1 MMQFDLVYPVAVGES
16 VGLFHALQWMD
27 DAFHSSKTDITKFRQ
42 IIAAC
47 QSLFSTSFT
56 NSRIEFIRQ
65 QTNAV
70 AHALATEAASLTS
83 PTIYYISQ
91 VVSTLLLSMKSYKQ
105 LSFKNR
111 YLHHTLDQR
120 VSFLNLFFFVLHI
133 NLVATRL
140 RKDNLEI
147 YTKKSAFCQLNN

>member
-1 MMQFDLVYPVAVGES
+1 LRNDSGTFVLAKMLQFDLVYPVAVGES
-16 VGLFHALQWMD
+16 VGLSHALQWMND
-27 DAFHSSKTDITKFRQ
+27 MQSDNIDFELDSKIMNDAFHSSKTDITKFRH

-65 QTNAV
+65 QTNVV

-91 VVSTLLLSMKSYKQ
+91 VVLTVLLSMKSYKQ
-105 LSFKNR
+105 HSFK
-111 YLHHTLDQR
+111 
-120 VSFLNLFFFVLHI
+120 
-133 NLVATRL
+133 
-140 RKDNLEI
+140 KDI
-147 YTKKSAFCQLNN
+147 CIIH